1 MKIKFWIDADEE
13 VIELDDDAT
22 EEEIQDEF
30 EMWFS
35 GCISSG
41 WYVTEDD

>member
-13 VIELDDDAT
+13 VIELDDNVT
-22 EEEIQDEF
+22 EEDIKMEF
-30 EMWFS
+30 EMWFD
-35 GCISSG
+35 GCVSCG